1 MPVGTAFVWDF
12 EVPESNIPVRLT
24 ENYTLFPHQTQDNI
38 GRPPTPHHTNRPFIT
53 LHPPSRVITHQP
65 NKPEIKKGARNG
77 QPTIAIP
84 RNYRPQYHT
93 VSQTAKTR

>member
-53 LHPPSRVITHQP
+53 LQPPPRVITQQP
-65 NKPEIKKGARNG
+65 KKPEIKKGARNA
-77 QPTIAIP
+77 QPTIS
-84 RNYRPQYHT
+84 RQ
-93 VSQTAKTR
+93 Q

>member
-24 ENYTLFPHQTQDNI
+24 ENYTLFPHQT
-38 GRPPTPHHTNRPFIT
+38 HRPFIT
-53 LHPPSRVITHQP
+53 LQPPPRVITQQP
-65 NKPEIKKGARNG
+65 KKPEIKKGARNA

-93 VSQTAKTR
+93 VSQTAGAR

>member
-53 LHPPSRVITHQP
+53 LQPPPRVITQQP
-65 NKPEIKKGARNG
+65 KKPEIKKGARNA

-93 VSQTAKTR
+93 VSQTAGAR